1 MVQKESNLS
10 LWGRYKLS
18 NGAGQSDNGDVD
30 QRTNPMEIILTHNN
44 MDFDSLAAQFGVAK
58 LYPSA
63 RMVLGYPLVGNV
75 RNFVALYRSSM
86 PVIQMKYVDVD
97 SVSRVFIVDCQNI
110 DRLDEI
116 AKKLITEQEIPHVIF
131 DHHQL
136 DPNGLGPSAH
146 EDSVIE
152 RVGAATTIVVDK
164 IKKSKIEL
172 TPFEATLLAI
182 GIYEDTGCLT
192 YSGTTEKDAACVAFL
207 LKHGADLA
215 IINDYIRPK
224 MNDDQVGLLED
235 LIKDAHTIT
244 VGGAKVVV
252 ACATRAKYFDGLAS
266 LTRKLTEVESADAA
280 FSIVYM
286 RDKVHIVG
294 RSDSQ
299 LIDVRLVVRR
309 FGGDGHH
316 GAGSAVTREGTVEE
330 LSAEIEK
337 LLRTQ
342 VKPEVIAEEIMV
354 SPVRTIRSGITM
366 DEASRIMLRYGLD
379 GLLVADE
386 DNLVGVVSRRDIDQA
401 THHKLGHAPVRGFM
415 SKPVISIEKKTPLS
429 KIQEIM
435 VTEDIGRLPVLDDD
449 KQLVGLVSRG
459 DVLKTLYG
467 DNGSNVFLV
476 PEWATLLKNDFAASG
491 RTVQLEPRSVN
502 LQEQMSKL
510 DSPTSWLCIQT
521 GTVAAQ
527 LNMVA
532 YAVGGSVRDLLLNVP
547 NFDLDFVIEG
557 PAIELAS
564 AMESAYP
571 ARLEVVARHERF
583 QTAKLWFFADT
594 KRDVDFS
601 TARTEF
607 YEFPAALPTVEA
619 SQLEQDLLRRDFT
632 INALAICLNPGRYG
646 LLVDHFGG
654 LEDIKKKTIRVL
666 HAFSFIEDP
675 TRIIRAVRFAS
686 RLEFNIEPKTK
697 ELAKRAVAMG
707 IFDNLGGNRMR
718 DELRSIL
725 ESPRRI
731 RALDLLAELGA
742 KLRYLDAELEYS
754 LSIRTLL
761 RRAER
766 LLKRYSLTQPWVV
779 YLALLLSELDEHRID
794 AVLDRLHLTNEQKT
808 IVRKGL
814 AIPRQLPEIVETL
827 NKQGV
832 KNSQIYYLLKGKS
845 EESLA
850 IAACLAGPGAPLRR
864 MIRLYLEHL
873 EKVQIELSGSDL
885 VEIGVPPGPEIGRAL
900 DAILERR
907 LDGMIKSK
915 QDELN
920 FVYDRF
926 QSTLVKKT
934 V

>member
-1 MVQKESNLS
+1 V
-10 LWGRYKLS
+10 
-18 NGAGQSDNGDVD
+18 
-30 QRTNPMEIILTHNN
+30 EIILTHNN

-63 RMVLGYPLVGNV
+63 RMILGYPLVGNV

-86 PVIQMKYVDVD
+86 PVTQMKYVDLE
-97 SVSRVFIVDCQNI
+97 SVQRIFIVDCQNV

-116 AKKLITEQEIPHVIF
+116 AKKLITEQNIPHVIF

-136 DPNGLGPSAH
+136 DPNGLGPSAQ
-146 EDSVIE
+146 EESVIE

-164 IKKSKIEL
+164 IRHQKIPL

-235 LIKDAHTIT
+235 LIKEARSIT

-252 ACATRAKYFDGLAS
+252 AVGTRPKYFDGLAS

-280 FSIVYM
+280 FSVVFM
-286 RDKVHIVG
+286 RDRVHIVG

-299 LIDVRLVVRR
+299 LIDVRLIVRR

-316 GAGSAVTREGTVEE
+316 GAGSAVTRDGTVEE
-330 LSAEIEK
+330 LAAEIEK
-337 LLRTQ
+337 MLRSQ
-342 VKPEVIAEEIMV
+342 VKPEVMAEEIMV

-379 GLLVADE
+379 GVLVADE
-386 DNLVGVVSRRDIDQA
+386 DSLVGVVSRRDIDQA
-401 THHKLGHAPVRGFM
+401 KHHKLGHAPVRGFM
-415 SKPVISIEKKTPLS
+415 SKPVISIDKQTPLS

-467 DNGSNVFLV
+467 DDNSKAFLV
-476 PEWATLLKNDFAASG
+476 PEWASLLKTDFAASG
-491 RTVQLEPRSVN
+491 RTVQLEPTSVN
-502 LQEQMSKL
+502 LQKQMNRL
-510 DSPTSWLCIQT
+510 DAPTSWLCTQT

-532 YAVGGSVRDLLLNVP
+532 YAVGGSVRDLILNVP

-557 PAIELAS
+557 PAIELAN
-564 AMESAYP
+564 ALEAAYP

-594 KRDVDFS
+594 RRDIDFS

-646 LLVDHFGG
+646 MLVDHFGG
-654 LEDIKKKTIRVL
+654 LDDIKKKTIRVL

-686 RLEFNIEPKTK
+686 RLEFVIEPKTK

-707 IFDNLGGNRMR
+707 IFDNLGGARMR

-754 LSIRTLL
+754 ASITTLL

-766 LLKRYSLTQPWVV
+766 LMKRYALAQPWVV

-794 AVLDRLHLTNEQKT
+794 AVMDRLHLTNDQKA

-832 KNSQIYYLLKGKS
+832 KNSQIYYLLKGKP

-850 IAACLAGPGAPLRR
+850 IAACLARPGAPLRR

-873 EKVQIELSGSDL
+873 EKVQIELSGADL
-885 VEIGVPPGPEIGRAL
+885 VELGVSPGPEIGRAL
-900 DAILERR
+900 DGLLERR
-907 LDGMIKSK
+907 LDGIIKTR

-920 FVYDRF
+920 YVHDRF
-926 QSTLVKKT
+926 QSKIAKQ
-934 V
+934 

>member
-1 MVQKESNLS
+1 
-10 LWGRYKLS
+10 
-18 NGAGQSDNGDVD
+18 
-30 QRTNPMEIILTHNN
+30 MEIILTHNN

-86 PVIQMKYVDVD
+86 PVIQMKYVDMD

-116 AKKLITEQEIPHVIF
+116 AKKLITEQKIPHVIF

-224 MNDDQVGLLED
+224 MNDDQVVLLED

-244 VGGAKVVV
+244 VGGAKVVM
-252 ACATRAKYFDGLAS
+252 ACATRPKYFDGLAT

-280 FSIVYM
+280 FSIVFM

-316 GAGSAVTREGTVEE
+316 GAGSAVTRDGTVEE

-415 SKPVISIEKKTPLS
+415 SKPVISIDKKTPLS

-476 PEWATLLKNDFAASG
+476 PEWATLLKDDFAASG

-502 LQEQMSKL
+502 LQAQMSKL

-532 YAVGGSVRDLLLNVP
+532 YAVGGSVRDLILNVP

-594 KRDVDFS
+594 RRDVDFS

-646 LLVDHFGG
+646 MLVDHFGG

-794 AVLDRLHLTNEQKT
+794 AVLDRFHLTNEQKT

-832 KNSQIYYLLKGKS
+832 KNSQIYYLLKGKP

-907 LDGMIKSK
+907 LDGIIKSK

>member
-1 MVQKESNLS
+1 
-10 LWGRYKLS
+10 
-18 NGAGQSDNGDVD
+18 
-30 QRTNPMEIILTHNN
+30 MEIILTHNN
-44 MDFDSLAAQFGVAK
+44 MDFDSLAAQFAVSK

-63 RMVLGYPLVGNV
+63 RMILGYPLVGNV

-86 PVIQMKYVDVD
+86 PVTQMKYVDVEN
-97 SVSRVFIVDCQNI
+97 VRRIFIVDCQNVE
-110 DRLDEI
+110 RLDEI
-116 AKKLITEQEIPHVIF
+116 ARKMITEQKIPHVVF
-131 DHHQL
+131 DHHQF
-136 DPNGLGPSAH
+136 DPNGLGPTAQ

-152 RVGAATTIVVDK
+152 RVGSATTIVVDK
-164 IKKSKIEL
+164 IMSRNIHL
-172 TPFEATLLAI
+172 TPFEATLMAI

-192 YSGTTEKDAACVAFL
+192 YSGTTDKDAACVAYL
-207 LKHGADLA
+207 LKQGADLA

-224 MNDDQVGLLED
+224 MNDDQIGLLED
-235 LIKDAHTIT
+235 LIKDARVIT
-244 VGGAKVVV
+244 VGGARVIV
-252 ACATRAKYFDGLAS
+252 AVGSRDKYFDGVAS

-280 FSIVYM
+280 FSVVHM
-286 RDKVHIVG
+286 RDRVHIVG
-294 RSDSQ
+294 RSDSH
-299 LIDVRLVVRR
+299 LIDVRLVVRK

-316 GAGSAVTREGTVEE
+316 GAGSAVTRNGTVE
-330 LSAEIEK
+330 SIAAEIEK
-337 LLRTQ
+337 LLRKQ
-342 VKPEVIAEEIMV
+342 VKPEVVAEEIMI
-354 SPVRTIRSGITM
+354 SPVRTIRSNITM

-379 GLLVADE
+379 GVLVADE
-386 DNLVGVVSRRDIDQA
+386 DSLVGVVSRRDIDQA
-401 THHKLGHAPVRGFM
+401 KHHKLGHAPVRGFM
-415 SKPVISIEKKTPLS
+415 SKPVISIDRKTPLS
-429 KIQEIM
+429 KIQQIM
-435 VTEDIGRLPVLDDD
+435 VTEDIGRLPVLDEE

-467 DNGSNVFLV
+467 DNGSKPFLV

-491 RTVQLEPRSVN
+491 STVHLEPRSVN
-502 LQEQMSKL
+502 LQKQMSTL
-510 DSPTSWLCIQT
+510 DTPTSWLCVQT
-521 GTVAAQ
+521 GKVAAQ

-532 YAVGGSVRDLLLNVP
+532 YAVGGSVRDLILKVP
-547 NFDLDFVIEG
+547 NYDLDFVIEG
-557 PAIELAS
+557 AAIDLAN

-583 QTAKLWFFADT
+583 QTAKLWFYADT
-594 KRDVDFS
+594 RRDIDFS

-646 LLVDHFGG
+646 MLVDHFGG
-654 LEDIKKKTIRVL
+654 LEDLKKKTIRVL

-707 IFDNLGGNRMR
+707 IFDNLGGSRMR

-742 KLRYLDAELEYS
+742 KLRYLDAELEYQQ
-754 LSIRTLL
+754 SIRTLL
-761 RRAER
+761 RRAEG
-766 LLKRYSLTQPWVV
+766 LMKRYTLGQPWVV
-779 YLALLLSELDEHRID
+779 YLALLLSQLDEHRID
-794 AVLDRLHLTNEQKT
+794 VVLDRLHLTNEQKA

-814 AIPRQLPEIVETL
+814 AIPRQLPEVVETL

-832 KNSQIYYLLKGKS
+832 KNSQIYYLLKGKP

-850 IAACLAGPGAPLRR
+850 IAACLASPGAPLRR

-873 EKVQIELSGSDL
+873 EKVQIELTGADL
-885 VEIGVPPGPEIGRAL
+885 VELGVAPGPEIGRAL
-900 DAILERR
+900 DAILERK
-907 LDGMIKSK
+907 LDGLIFTR
-915 QDELN
+915 QDELDY
-920 FVYDRF
+920 VKERF
-926 QSTLVKKT
+926 QSKVAIKEPSTSTSTSAKEGTSTEKKLIKST
-934 V
+934 RKTAK

>member
-1 MVQKESNLS
+1 
-10 LWGRYKLS
+10 
-18 NGAGQSDNGDVD
+18 
-30 QRTNPMEIILTHNN
+30 

-86 PVIQMKYVDVD
+86 PVIQMKYVDMD

-116 AKKLITEQEIPHVIF
+116 AKKLITEQKIPHVIF

-224 MNDDQVGLLED
+224 MNDDQVVLLED

-244 VGGAKVVV
+244 VGGAKVVM
-252 ACATRAKYFDGLAS
+252 ACATRPKYFDGLAT

-280 FSIVYM
+280 FSIVFM

-316 GAGSAVTREGTVEE
+316 GAGSAVTRDGTVEE

-415 SKPVISIEKKTPLS
+415 SKPVISIDKKTPLS

-476 PEWATLLKNDFAASG
+476 PEWATLLKDDFAASG

-502 LQEQMSKL
+502 LQAQMSKL

-532 YAVGGSVRDLLLNVP
+532 YAVGGSVRDLILNVP

-594 KRDVDFS
+594 RRDVDFS

-646 LLVDHFGG
+646 MLVDHFGG

-794 AVLDRLHLTNEQKT
+794 AVLDRFHLTNEQKT

-832 KNSQIYYLLKGKS
+832 KNSQIYYLLKGKP

-907 LDGMIKSK
+907 LDGIIKSK

>member
-1 MVQKESNLS
+1 
-10 LWGRYKLS
+10 
-18 NGAGQSDNGDVD
+18 
-30 QRTNPMEIILTHNN
+30 

-86 PVIQMKYVDVD
+86 PVVQMKYVDLD
-97 SVSRVFIVDCQNI
+97 SVKRVFIVDCQNI

-116 AKKLITEQEIPHVIF
+116 AKRLITEQKIPHVIF

-146 EDSVIE
+146 GDSVIE

-164 IKKSKIEL
+164 IKKSKMDL

-207 LKHGADLA
+207 LKCGADLA

-244 VGGAKVVV
+244 VGGAKVVM
-252 ACATRAKYFDGLAS
+252 ACATRPKYFDGLAS

-286 RDKVHIVG
+286 RDRIHIVG

-316 GAGSAVTREGTVEE
+316 GAGSAVTREGTVKE

-379 GLLVADE
+379 GLLVAEE

-415 SKPVISIEKKTPLS
+415 SKPVISIEKQTPLS

-467 DNGSNVFLV
+467 DNGSKVFLV

-491 RTVQLEPRSVN
+491 QTVQVEPRSVN
-502 LQEQMSKL
+502 LQAQMSKL
-510 DSPTSWLCIQT
+510 DSPTSWLCTQT

-532 YAVGGSVRDLLLNVP
+532 YAVGGSVRDLILNVP

-594 KRDVDFS
+594 RRDVDFS

-646 LLVDHFGG
+646 TLVDHFGG
-654 LEDIKKKTIRVL
+654 LEDIKKKIIRVL

-832 KNSQIYYLLKGKS
+832 KNSQIYYLLKGKP

-850 IAACLAGPGAPLRR
+850 IAACLAKPGAPLRR

-885 VEIGVPPGPEIGRAL
+885 VDIGVPPGPEIGRAL

-907 LDGMIKSK
+907 LDGIIKSK

-926 QSTLVKKT
+926 QSTISKKP